1 MKKLEKSVRH
11 ELKTYGPDLR
21 NGHIYNNASAGLMT
35 PGVDRFLD
43 SAFASVDADRGI
55 VTDIRFY
62 FDGEA
67 IRRDDYYG
75 ETVCITD
82 QVCDWISDKTT
93 WDDLIDSVVRAV
105 EAAAHD
111 DGSDE

>member
-1 MKKLEKSVRH
+1 MKKLEKSIRR
-11 ELKTYGPDLR
+11 ELKPYGPDLR
-21 NGHIYNNASAGLMT
+21 NGHIHSHSSVGLMVH
-35 PGVDRFLD
+35 GVDRFLD
-43 SAFASVDADRGI
+43 SAFASVDADHGI
-55 VTDIRFY
+55 VTDIRLY

-93 WDDLIDSVVRAV
+93 WDDLIGSIVRAV
-105 EAAAHD
+105 EEAAHD
-111 DGSDE
+111 EDSDK